1 MSKKI
6 KEIDINAFRA
16 YKDMQK
22 FNFVHSVSGK
32 TANLVAIYA
41 PNGYGKTSFFD
52 AIEWAITDEIGRL
65 KSEKPVIEEV
75 KKEQD
80 YILKNRD
87 SDAECGSVKIIA
99 EDGAVLEVK
108 TKKKKGNMKGDYKP
122 GDIEII
128 SKQLQSILS
137 EKETFCTT
145 NLLAHDKITGFLQR
159 YTDKE
164 KTNQLSVMWDENNY
178 TEIVRDITELYY
190 EVEKKRKSLSLE
202 IAKKEKELAK
212 YKYENNQHDKIEKAI
227 SDYEE
232 KYGVTI
238 VGNSDLISEIDVL
251 LLKFKEL
258 NDRTNKAIAEI
269 EAEEVANE
277 MLANDYIPFEEH
289 KRNIEA
295 KVQQKKEL
303 ECLIVICEEL
313 ERLKGREA
321 KLKKELGELAFLLS
335 AIEEFY
341 GDVEKI
347 SLNDIEVKFIEKEKA
362 DIQKKKVDI
371 TAEVQ
376 ELEIRIKKDKTE
388 GEFLQEK
395 IEELQ
400 DDFDRYENNHQVEL
414 KYIKLCAK
422 ANDILEKRQDR
433 VSKLSSDI
441 DRLKIFGDTVSGIE
455 SLQDISTKNLVDV
468 YLVLEKLKEEKK
480 LLIENIDILE
490 SNKKNIVYLL
500 DKMEQLTVLG
510 KDIISET
517 NTAKCPLC
525 HAEYNNSEL
534 LFERVCKTYNDNEE
548 VQKINNQLNRNIE
561 RKQIVEKNLVEQ
573 EEKINTIIC
582 DILDKYEE
590 KYLRENEK
598 IGRLKMR
605 ISDWDGMVSH
615 SEKVKRNLLEKYTSE
630 DVLNIANR
638 KDVEGRLNRL
648 KSEKKNIIENIDR
661 YYKLIEKQNEGLA
674 EIIKKMQ
681 ELDLKEISINEQ
693 NNDIRNTK
701 LYSTVKGLL
710 ESRELTI
717 QEYTC
722 NDMKQ
727 MIESEHKKLADQ
739 KRILEIKAEDYQG
752 IVSEDKDNYEANLK
766 ALQREINELQV
777 NVDSFLARCVK
788 TVGIC
793 KPNESIMTKIEER
806 GIELKEKR
814 NVFEEK
820 EHSEQKILLN
830 VNSLKEQKMWLEQVQ
845 ENNEKKMRLD
855 FLTKRLEKLSESKSV
870 AEEFVV
876 ERTNE
881 YFNSDIINQIYSRI
895 DPHPTMKH
903 IKFHTQKDA
912 NGLKTHI
919 YTYDEAEENKM
930 SPVLYLSS
938 AQVNIL
944 SLCIFLA
951 KVLNEKNTTFN
962 TIFMDDPIQHL
973 DGINL
978 LAFIDVLR
986 TITTEMGR
994 QIIISTHNEQ
1004 FYKLLKLK
1012 LDDRFY
1018 PSKFIE
1024 LSSAGVL
1031 K

>member
-22 FNFVHSVSGK
+22 FNFVHSASDK

-52 AIEWAITDEIGRL
+52 AIEWAITGEIGRL

-178 TEIVRDITELYY
+178 TEIVRDITELYD

-202 IAKKEKELAK
+202 IGKKEKELAK
-212 YKYENNQHDKIEKAI
+212 YKYENNQHDKIKKAI

-238 VGNSDLISEIDVL
+238 IGNSDLTSEIDGL

-258 NDRTNKAIAEI
+258 NDQTNKAIAEI
-269 EAEEVANE
+269 EAAEDANE
-277 MLANDYIPFEEH
+277 MLANDYTPFEEQ
-289 KRNIEA
+289 KRNIVA
-295 KVQQKKEL
+295 KVQQKKEV
-303 ECLIVICEEL
+303 ERLIVACEEL
-313 ERLKGREA
+313 ERLKGKEA
-321 KLKKELGELAFLLS
+321 KLKKELEELAFLLS
-335 AIEEFY
+335 MIEGFY
-341 GDVEKI
+341 GEVEKI
-347 SLNDIEVKFIEKEKA
+347 SLNNAKIKVIEKEKA

-376 ELEIRIKKDKTE
+376 ELELCIKKGKEE
-388 GEFLQEK
+388 GVSLQEK
-395 IEELQ
+395 IEEVQ
-400 DDFDRYENNHQVEL
+400 DDFDRYETNHQVEL
-414 KYIKLCAK
+414 KYSKLCAK
-422 ANDILEKRQDR
+422 AKAILRQRQDR
-433 VSKLSSDI
+433 ISKLSADI
-441 DRLKIFGDTVSGIE
+441 DRLKIFRDTVSDIE
-455 SLQDISTKNLVDV
+455 SLRDIITNDLFDV
-468 YLVLEKLKEEKK
+468 YMVWEKLKEEKK
-480 LLIENIDILE
+480 LLVENIEILE

-517 NTAKCPLC
+517 NDVKCPLC

-534 LFERVCKTYNDNEE
+534 LLERVCKTYNHNEE
-548 VQKINNQLNRNIE
+548 VQKINNQLNRNME
-561 RKQIVEKNLVEQ
+561 RKQLVEKNLVEQ
-573 EEKINTIIC
+573 AEKINTIIC
-582 DILDKYEE
+582 DILDKYGE

-598 IGRLKMR
+598 IGRLK
-605 ISDWDGMVSH
+605 ICINDWEGMVSH
-615 SEKVKRNLLEKYTSE
+615 SEKVKRNLLDKYTFE
-630 DVLNIANR
+630 DVLNITNR
-638 KDVEGRLNRL
+638 SDVEGRLNKL
-648 KSEKKNIIENIDR
+648 KSEKKNILENVDG
-661 YYKLIEKQNEGLA
+661 YCKQIEKQNERLS

-681 ELDLKEISINEQ
+681 ELELKEISINEQ
-693 NNDIRNTK
+693 NNNIRTSK
-701 LYSTVKGLL
+701 LYSTVKELL
-710 ESRELTI
+710 ESRELCI
-717 QEYTC
+717 QEYAC

-727 MIESEHKKLADQ
+727 IIESEHKKLAEQ
-739 KRILEIKAEDYQG
+739 KKNLLIKAEDYQR
-752 IVSEDKDNYEANLK
+752 IVSEDKDTYEANLNV
-766 ALQREINELQV
+766 LQREINELQV
-777 NVDSFLARCVK
+777 SVDSFLARCVK
-788 TVGIC
+788 IIGVC
-793 KPNESIMTKIEER
+793 EHNESILTKIKEK
-806 GIELKEKR
+806 GLELKEKR
-814 NVFEEK
+814 KVFEEK
-820 EHSEQKILLN
+820 VHSEQSLLSN
-830 VNSLKEQKMWLEQVQ
+830 VNSLKEQKIWLEQVQ
-845 ENNEKKMRLD
+845 ENNEKKIRLE

-903 IKFHTQKDA
+903 IKFDTHKDA
-912 NGLKTHI
+912 SGLKTHI
-919 YTYDEAEENKM
+919 YTYDESEENKM

-1018 PSKFIE
+1018 PSKFLE
-1024 LSSAGVL
+1024 LSSAGVI